1 MVTKHPYRRAPAPAT
16 SPPSTSDST
25 DRHLSDRLTD
35 SLGFLIVDSGRYVK
49 RSLYARIANHG
60 IRGGA
65 WFVLRVL
72 WQRDGLTQRELAG
85 RLGLMEPSVQEM
97 LRAMERDGLVTRQ
110 RDEQDRRK
118 VRIRITERARELEPA
133 LMGIAE
139 DVNTLMLS
147 GLDAAEEALLK
158 LLLRKVRETLAA
170 DADALATVLPEEPVA
185 GTRTARKPAKD

>member
-1 MVTKHPYRRAPAPAT
+1 MLTKRPLRQAPAPAT
-16 SPPSTSDST
+16 PPRPHSDAT

-118 VRIRITERARELEPA
+118 VRIRVTERARELEPA

-139 DVNTLMLS
+139 EVNTLMLS
-147 GLDAAEEALLK
+147 GLNAAEEALLK
-158 LLLRKVRETLAA
+158 LLLCKVRETLAA
-170 DADALATVLPEEPVA
+170 DADALATVLPEEPVP
-185 GTRTARKPAKD
+185 GTRTARKPATG

>member
-1 MVTKHPYRRAPAPAT
+1 MPMTRRPARLPGPAVPEHARG
-16 SPPSTSDST
+16 SK
-25 DRHLSDRLTD
+25 SDRFLADTLDD
-35 SLGFLIVDSGRYVK
+35 SVGFLIADSARYVK

-60 IRGGA
+60 VRGGA

-72 WQRDGLTQRELAG
+72 WQRDGVMQRELAN

-110 RDEQDRRK
+110 RDDEDRRK
-118 VRIRITERARELEPA
+118 VLIRLTPRARKLEPV

-147 GLDAAEEALLK
+147 GLSSAEEALLK

-170 DADALATVLPEEPVA
+170 DADAFSTKLPEEPVL
-185 GTRTARKPAKD
+185 GARAAKKSSG

>member
-1 MVTKHPYRRAPAPAT
+1 MSTERSPRRAPAPAT
-16 SPPSTSDST
+16 PARPPSDTT
-25 DRHLSDRLTD
+25 DRQLSDRRTD
-35 SLGFLIVDSGRYVK
+35 SLGFQNVDSGRFVK
-49 RSLYARIANHG
+49 RSLYARIADHG

-118 VRIRITERARELEPA
+118 VRIHVTDRALELKPA
-133 LMGIAE
+133 LMGIADE
-139 DVNTLMLS
+139 VNTLMLS

-170 DADALATVLPEEPVA
+170 DADALATALPEEPVPGA
-185 GTRTARKPAKD
+185 RTTRGRASR

>member
-16 SPPSTSDST
+16 SPPPTSDST

-97 LRAMERDGLVTRQ
+97 LRAMERERLLVLRYAEIEIIDMAALVTKAGTI
-110 RDEQDRRK
+110 D
-118 VRIRITERARELEPA
+118 PA
-133 LMGIAE
+133 LLQTIDFMAS
-139 DVNTLMLS
+139 TR
-147 GLDAAEEALLK
+147 AK
-158 LLLRKVRETLAA
+158 
-170 DADALATVLPEEPVA
+170 PVA
-185 GTRTARKPAKD
+185 PESDQPL

>member
-1 MVTKHPYRRAPAPAT
+1 MQTKRPLKQSTTPAT
-16 SPPSTSDST
+16 SPRPPSDGE

-49 RSLYARIANHG
+49 RSLYARIANHS

-72 WQRDGLTQRELAG
+72 WQRDGLTQRELASK
-85 RLGLMEPSVQEM
+85 LGLMEPSVQEM

-110 RDEQDRRK
+110 RDAEDRRK
-118 VRIRITERARELEPA
+118 VRIRVTERAKQLEPA

-139 DVNTLMLS
+139 EVNTLMLS
-147 GLDAAEEALLK
+147 GLNAAEEALLK
-158 LLLRKVRETLAA
+158 LLLRKVRETLTA
-170 DADALATVLPEEPVA
+170 DADALATLLPEEPVP
-185 GTRTARKPAKD
+185 GTRTARKPNTD

>member
-16 SPPSTSDST
+16 SPPPTSDST

>member
-1 MVTKHPYRRAPAPAT
+1 MGREALN
-16 SPPSTSDST
+16 
-25 DRHLSDRLTD
+25 RHLPDHLSD
-35 SLGFLIVDSGRYVK
+35 SLGFLIADSGRHVK
-49 RSLYARIANHG
+49 RSLYARIAIHG

-72 WQRDGLTQRELAG
+72 WQGDGMTQRELAQ

-118 VRIRITERARELEPA
+118 VRIRLTERARTLEPV

-147 GLDAAEEALLK
+147 GLNAAEEALLK
-158 LLLRKVRETLAA
+158 LLLRKVRATLAA
-170 DADALATVLPEEPVA
+170 DAEAFATALPEEPVLGA
-185 GTRTARKPAKD
+185 RAARKSAA

>member
-1 MVTKHPYRRAPAPAT
+1 MPTQRPPTPPH
-16 SPPSTSDST
+16 PPSDATG
-25 DRHLSDRLTD
+25 RHLSDSLND
-35 SLGFLIVDSGRYVK
+35 SLGFLIADSSRYVK
-49 RSLYARIANHG
+49 RSLYARIATHG

-72 WQRDGLTQRELAG
+72 WQGDGVTQRELAR

-118 VRIRITERARELEPA
+118 VRILLTTQARELEPV

-147 GLDAAEEALLK
+147 GLSEAEEALLK

-170 DADALATVLPEEPVA
+170 DADAFTVTLPEEPVLGA
-185 GTRTARKPAKD
+185 RTARKSTG

>member
-1 MVTKHPYRRAPAPAT
+1 MITKRPSKQAPAPAT
-16 SPPSTSDST
+16 PPSQHSPLL

-49 RSLYARIANHG
+49 RSLYARIAYHG

-65 WFVLRVL
+65 WFLLRVL
-72 WQRDGLTQRELAG
+72 FQRDGLTQRELAG

-118 VRIRITERARELEPA
+118 VRIRLTERARELEPA

-139 DVNTLMLS
+139 EVNTLMLS
-147 GLDAAEEALLK
+147 GLNAAEEALLK
-158 LLLRKVRETLAA
+158 LLLRKVRETLSA
-170 DADALATVLPEEPVA
+170 DVDALATVLPEEPVPSSRT
-185 GTRTARKPAKD
+185 TRKHATD